1 MPSPI
6 AHSLIGI
13 CLGASSNEGIINI
26 FQKKYLNYL
35 LIIFISVT
43 PDLDVIPGFFVGLPT
58 KYHHG
63 ITHSFFSAII
73 FGLLFSYLIYIFKK
87 KYFFARFLLF
97 AIICSFHIIF
107 DLFSIDTGEVNGFGM
122 PIFFPF
128 SSFLYR
134 SSVSLFSSSLTKDG
148 YLTINSIIRYSNL
161 FPIII
166 EIFLSL
172 LVGILIVVIVK
183 FLNYKRTYS
192 LKKE

>member
-6 AHSLIGI
+6 AHSLFGI
-13 CLGASSNEGIINI
+13 CLGASSKKEVINI
-26 FQKKYLNYL
+26 FQNNYLNYL
-35 LIIFISVT
+35 LIIIISVI
-43 PDLDVIPGFFVGLPT
+43 PDLDVIPGFFVGLPA

-63 ITHSFFSAII
+63 LSHSFFSAII

-87 KYFFARFLLF
+87 KYFFARFLF
-97 AIICSFHIIF
+97 FTIIYSFHIIF
-107 DLFSIDTGEVNGFGM
+107 DLFSVDTGEVNGFGM

-161 FPIII
+161 FSIII
-166 EIFLSL
+166 EIFLSS

-183 FLNYKRTYS
+183 FLNYKRTCS